1 LPADDPT
8 FSEDDQILSSL
19 TDPEDVQAFENLI
32 ENAHR
37 ERISAADFVRE
48 EPKRTYRKAIRRTC
62 LKSQKRSIKAI
73 VSSIVRS
80 LWDKPA
86 ADPLTAFGNI
96 TGPQQRFGGPQ
107 KDTPPANPQ
116 NGRG

>member
-1 LPADDPT
+1 MSDDDPT
-8 FSEDDQILSSL
+8 FPDDDQILSSL
-19 TDPEDVQAFENLI
+19 TDPEDVQAFENLM
-32 ENAHR
+32 ENAYR
-37 ERISAADFVRE
+37 EGVSAADFVRE
-48 EPKRTYRKAIRRTC
+48 EPKRTSRKVIRRTC
-62 LKSQKRSIKAI
+62 LKNQKRSIKAI
-73 VSSIVRS
+73 VSSVVRS

-96 TGPQQRFGGPQ
+96 DGPQQRFGDPQ